1 MNAGPSIKAKFLD
14 VADEGKLPKED
25 FVQLMLEHNQGNLSR
40 VSEGIIGLGKSLVN
54 ITRTPCTSCTPCTP
68 CTATPTRCFA
78 PASDAIR

>member
-1 MNAGPSIKAKFLD
+1 MNAGPSIKAKFLN

-40 VSEGIIGLGKSLVN
+40 VSEAIIGLGKSLVN
-54 ITRTPCTSCTPCTP
+54 NTRTPCTPCTP
-68 CTATPTRCFA
+68 CTATPTRCLA